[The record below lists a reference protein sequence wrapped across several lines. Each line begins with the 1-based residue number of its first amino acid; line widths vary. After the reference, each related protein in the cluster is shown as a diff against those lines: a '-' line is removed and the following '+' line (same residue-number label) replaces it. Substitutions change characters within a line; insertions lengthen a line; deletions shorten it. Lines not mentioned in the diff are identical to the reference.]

1 MTTKI
6 NWGVL
11 GVLKAKNSST
21 HFVLLRFSFLGSS
34 VNCLNREEP
43 CTLLPLC
50 HFSCYFIV
58 GSGPRGSADGE
69 GIPVPLLKPNAPLE
83 WTLSMRKFSSHGKNR
98 GENVL
103 WSKSR
108 ILETLAS
115 EQSDNLNHHK
125 RNQARKK
132 NDINLCHRLKPE
144 SLTRTIFQE
153 YLSLPF
159 L

>member
-6 NWGVL
+6 NGGGL

-21 HFVLLRFSFLGSS
+21 HFVLFRFRFLGSS
-34 VNCLNREEP
+34 VNCLNREES
-43 CTLLPLC
+43 CTVFPLC
-50 HFSCYFIV
+50 HFCCYCIV
-58 GSGPRGSADGE
+58 GSGPCGSGDGE
-69 GIPVPLLKPNAPLE
+69 GIPGPLLKPNAPLE
-83 WTLSMRKFSSHGKNR
+83 WTLSMQKFSSHGKYK

-103 WSKSR
+103 WPKSR

-115 EQSDNLNHHK
+115 EQSDSLHHHK

-132 NDINLCHRLKPE
+132 NDINLYHRLKPA